1 MTIVFFNSL
10 CQSFIITLSDM
21 KEFCKSFTTQQTL
34 HLFLKLKEV
43 NMNRRSSLLS
53 YWIFHVTEHNSLYV
67 Y

>member
-1 MTIVFFNSL
+1 MTMVFFNSL

-53 YWIFHVTEHNSLYV
+53 Y
-67 Y
+67 